1 MMEKGKIEFG
11 TDGWR
16 GLLDEDL
23 NDHNIQIVAQA
34 LADYM
39 RLKSK
44 NNRVAVGYDGRRD
57 SDRFARLFAEVL
69 RGNRIDVLLSDRIVS
84 TPVVSFT
91 CVHRTCDVGVMIT
104 ASHNPPQYNGI
115 KFKASNGS
123 PFATEETALVESL
136 LGHSLPSFDEKGVEE
151 TDLTADYLAH
161 IEKRIDFE
169 AIRKSG
175 LRVAID
181 SMAGSA
187 GTQMEELL
195 KKHGIHAE
203 TIFGVPQTDFAGR
216 LAEPVER
223 NLQPLA
229 DFLRKGD
236 FSLGLAT
243 DGDGDRLGV
252 MTDNGNWMNVQETIL
267 YLAQFYKATKG
278 IEGSLVKTASVTD
291 KLLTLFPGE
300 EVADVQVG
308 FKYVAEAILEHDAA
322 FGAEESGGFGFKGH
336 LPERDG
342 VFSGLVFLEMLAN
355 SGHKTLETFIAEKRE
370 ELGVIHYDRIDQ
382 KNDSPARYKVLPA
395 LALTSP
401 EELAN
406 FKVVSMQAYQSSRG
420 QINGLKLRLEGNPRW
435 LLLRVSET
443 EPIVRIY
450 AEGENQQEVQQLL
463 NAGKS
468 LFDELD
474 EA

>member
-1 MMEKGKIEFG
+1 MEKRKIEFG

-16 GLLDEDL
+16 GLLDDDL

-69 RGNRIDVLLSDRIVS
+69 RGNRIDVILSDRIVS

-91 CVHRTCDVGVMIT
+91 CVHRKCDVGVMIT

-136 LGHSLPSFDEKGVEE
+136 LGHSLPSFDEKGIEE
-151 TDLTADYLAH
+151 IDLMADYLVH
-161 IEKRIDFE
+161 VEKLVDFD
-169 AIRKSG
+169 AIRKAG

-187 GTQMEELL
+187 GTVLEELL

-216 LAEPVER
+216 MAEPVER

-236 FSLGLAT
+236 FSVGLAT

-252 MTDNGNWMNVQETIL
+252 MTDKGNWMNVQETIL
-267 YLAQFYKATKG
+267 YLAQYYKGKKG
-278 IEGSLVKTASVTD
+278 MEGSLVKTASVTD
-291 KLLTLFPGE
+291 KMLQLFPE
-300 EVADVQVG
+300 SEVADVQVG
-308 FKYVAEAILEHDAA
+308 FKYVAEAMIENDAA

-342 VFSGLVFLEMLAN
+342 IFSGLVLLEMLAN
-355 SGHKTLETFIAEKRE
+355 SAHKTLESFIAEKRK
-370 ELGVIHYDRIDQ
+370 ELGEIYYDRIDQ
-382 KNDSPARYKVLPA
+382 ENDSPARYKVLPA

-401 EELAN
+401 AELAN
-406 FKVVSMQAYQSSRG
+406 FKVTGMQYYQSSRG

-463 NAGKS
+463 NAGKN
-468 LFDELD
+468 LF
-474 EA
+474 EAIDKV

>member
-1 MMEKGKIEFG
+1 MGKSKIQFG

-16 GLLDEDL
+16 GLLDTEL
-23 NDHNIQIVAQA
+23 NDHNIQLVAQA

-44 NNRVAVGYDGRRD
+44 NNLAVIGYDGRKN
-57 SDRFARLFAEVL
+57 SDLFARLFAEVL

-84 TPVVSFT
+84 TPVVSFI
-91 CVHRTCDVGVMIT
+91 CVHRKCDVGVMIT

-136 LGHSLPSFDEKGVEE
+136 LGHSLPSFNEKGIEE
-151 TDLTADYLAH
+151 TDLMADYLAH
-161 IEKRIDFE
+161 VEKLVDFD
-169 AIRKSG
+169 AIRKAG

-187 GTQMEELL
+187 GSTLEQLL
-195 KKHGIHAE
+195 KKYGIYAE
-203 TIFGVPQTDFAGR
+203 TIFGEPKTDFAGR
-216 LAEPVER
+216 MAEPVER

-229 DFLRKGD
+229 DFLQKGD
-236 FSLGLAT
+236 FSVGLAT

-252 MTDNGNWMNVQETIL
+252 MTDKGNWMNVQETIL
-267 YLAQFYKATKG
+267 YLAQYYKEKKG
-278 IEGSLVKTASVTD
+278 MEGSLVKTASVTD
-291 KLLTLFPGE
+291 KMLQLFPE
-300 EVADVQVG
+300 SEVADVQVG
-308 FKYVAEAILEHDAA
+308 FKYVAEAMIENDAA

-342 VFSGLVFLEMLAN
+342 IFSGLVFLEMLAN
-355 SGHKTLETFIAEKRE
+355 SGHTTLESFISEKRK
-370 ELGVIHYDRIDQ
+370 ELGEIYYDRIDQ
-382 KNDSPARYKVLPA
+382 ENDSTARYKVLPA

-401 EELAN
+401 AELAN
-406 FKVVSMQAYQSSRG
+406 FKVTGMQYYQSSRG

-450 AEGENQQEVQQLL
+450 AEGETRQEVQQLL
-463 NAGKS
+463 KAGKS
-468 LFDELD
+468 LFEELD
-474 EA
+474 QA